1 MSIPAILLPLLV
13 QVALT
18 FALLMW
24 TGSRRL
30 RAVRSREVDPSDVSM
45 GERCWPAHAQQASN
59 AFGNQFEVPV
69 LFYLLVVLA
78 ILTRKAD
85 LFLVV
90 LSWLFVVTRFAHAG
104 IYLTTNH
111 VPHRFL
117 AFLAGVLV
125 LMVMWIVFAARI
137 LAGPW
142 PA

>member
-1 MSIPAILLPLLV
+1 MSIPAILLPLFV

-18 FALLMW
+18 FGLLMW

-30 RAVRSREVDPSDVSM
+30 RAVRSREVDPRDVSM
-45 GERCWPAHAQQASN
+45 GEKCWPAHAQQASN

-78 ILTRKAD
+78 IFTRKAD
-85 LFLVV
+85 LLFVV
-90 LSWLFVVTRFAHAG
+90 LSWLFVLTRFAHAAV
-104 IYLTTNH
+104 YVTTNH
-111 VPHRFL
+111 DPHRFA

-125 LMVMWIVFAARI
+125 LMVMWLVFAARI
-137 LAGPW
+137 LAGRW